1 MRSEIEARAAAGQW
15 WDPGCSTCLNQFSGE
30 LGVELAQGVLSRAT
44 LEFGPSNAIAGHARV
59 CFGRSL
65 LRVGRPAEALQQ
77 FEEALPVVERE
88 YGCSDPG
95 VADVLQCIGAAHSRL
110 GDFARA
116 ADFCERALAAHERAL
131 GPDDPRVAD
140 SLVHLAGAIG
150 DATRA
155 KELLERALRIR
166 ERVHGPQSVEVA
178 HVLARLGRACTKLG
192 EHLRARNLL
201 ERALPVQERAYGPES
216 TPVAETLSDLAV
228 TQLMLGEALRCR
240 DLTLR
245 ALQIQQVAYGPES
258 GAVADTLWQLGVVY
272 STLGDKISSRKALLG
287 ALPVKYARYGR
298 SPTRRTLVKLR
309 GLMDDAPLL
318 VDLER
323 WFVDM
328 CRKDSGGP
336 IEPAFVARRLRGKQP
351 PQPGLTQ
358 YAEHCPVLSRRC
370 SLRPMSRSRSRGS
383 ARKTPNLEANSRQVA
398 TPLRKRRG
406 VEATSD
412 P

>member
-1 MRSEIEARAAAGQW
+1 MREEVRARAAAGQW
-15 WDPGCSTCLNQFSGE
+15 WDPGCSTCQCQYFGE

-44 LEFGPSNAIAGHARV
+44 LEFGSGNAIAGHARV

-77 FEEALPVVERE
+77 FEQALPVVERA

-110 GDFARA
+110 GDFSRA

-140 SLVHLAGAIG
+140 SLVHLAGAID

-155 KELLERALRIR
+155 KDVLERALCIR
-166 ERVHGPQSVEVA
+166 EREHGPQSVEVA
-178 HVLARLGRACTKLG
+178 HVLARLGRASTKLG

-228 TQLMLGEALRCR
+228 AELMLGEALRCR
-240 DLTLR
+240 KLTLR
-245 ALQIQQVAYGPES
+245 ALQIQETAYGPES
-258 GAVADTLWQLGVVY
+258 GAVADTLWQLGVVH
-272 STLGDKISSRKALLG
+272 STLGDKASSRQALVR

-298 SPTRRTLVKLR
+298 SPTRRTLGKLR
-309 GLMDDAPLL
+309 RLIDDVPLL

-323 WFVDM
+323 GFADM
-328 CRKDSGGP
+328 CCKVSGVPLQSDSVP
-336 IEPAFVARRLRGKQP
+336 RRLRGKQP
-351 PQPGLTQ
+351 PQQVRVQDPQ
-358 YAEHCPVLSRRC
+358 QFPVLSRRC
-370 SLRPMSRSRSRGS
+370 SLRPASRSRSRDS
-383 ARKTPNLEANSRQVA
+383 ARKPQDSQANTRQVA
-398 TPLRKRRG
+398 TPLRKREE
-406 VEATSD
+406 VEATAVL
-412 P
+412 